1 LFAGL
6 TALSLVGVGFS
17 LARRSMARTEGI
29 KTNKSTK
36 RITRRHKTKRPEN
49 ATSPS
54 RVRPDPGPPKP
65 DPQDLETL
73 ARASGLTAN
82 NRVLLFANGKARVTT
97 EAAARRLGY
106 SIVDLSDN
114 HAPFI
119 FSEKTPGIDDYEK
132 NDYRATYV
140 NLANDRTDEE
150 GNALG
155 PDQHNYI
162 ELFGIAPSLSVL
174 QKRFLS
180 DAQKECYKKLDIK
193 LLHSFRSVIR
203 YKGHR
208 NAGAIYRRYRELS
221 KMLHRAL
228 RRTGLKSGAALAKRA
243 KYRSLVRSYR
253 RAQVRAAVINQT
265 QLRLKCEGLLG
276 QDEHAHRWYMDY
288 VTHRA
293 LARFERK
300 HMIFGWGQLYGK
312 TLTYLGSPPKLNNYR
327 ALHRTLR
334 ERIADSLGIVE
345 DGSVLG
351 VRGLDPTYHVG
362 DKTYK
367 VRNLI
372 GEYTKTLMTQMGLE
386 TPKSALAFFAAQQ
399 PALFAHCKVGV
410 KLPDLPPYYSQHMK
424 FLVEID
430 RGDVWYDFPYDAAG
444 HRRSQPRSRLPHL
457 VLFTQWKDQKI
468 PLVRIAT
475 TIGGWRKEHTGGK
488 VYLKYKNS
496 DVGLKIWRDIVA
508 APVWIPPDSTPPH
521 ALVEKRKEHGR
532 WTLRVKREEIG
543 PSYLSAYGLVA
554 AYHLQQLRDGPHAL
568 WRDNGIR
575 THGSVAYM
583 SIFNGFSHGCHRLHN
598 HLAVRLF
605 SFLLRHSP
613 FLRKGQV
620 PLRYGRH
627 FTYRGRTYNINLTT
641 RGYYYT
647 LKHPIHVMVTDG
659 RIRGKVR
666 EPIEQYMPI
675 PGIKYAADDPNL
687 HEPQPGASDTGWS
700 GPDSLPPDMPPA
712 DAQPIHPASPTMPKD
727 AKGPTALSPKAHRSA
742 AASTKIGAKRKTSA
756 GKPPAGMRS
765 GQLSSHRATKKTLG
779 RKQPHTA
786 GNHQTP
792 PTHKAHSSHAPL

>member
-1 LFAGL
+1 
-6 TALSLVGVGFS
+6 
-17 LARRSMARTEGI
+17 M
-29 KTNKSTK
+29 
-36 RITRRHKTKRPEN
+36 
-49 ATSPS
+49 
-54 RVRPDPGPPKP
+54 
-65 DPQDLETL
+65 
-73 ARASGLTAN
+73 
-82 NRVLLFANGKARVTT
+82 
-97 EAAARRLGY
+97 GY

-119 FSEKTPGIDDYEK
+119 FSEKTPGLDDYAK
-132 NDYRATYV
+132 NDYRATYI

-150 GNALG
+150 GRGLG

-162 ELFGIAPSLSVL
+162 ELFGIAPSLLVL

-180 DAQKECYKKLDIK
+180 DAQKKCYKKLDIK
-193 LLHSFRSVIR
+193 LVHSFRSVIR

-208 NAGAIYRRYRELS
+208 QAGAIYRRYHELAR
-221 KMLHRAL
+221 MVHRVM
-228 RRTGLKSGAALAKRA
+228 RRTGIKSEVALAKR
-243 KYRSLVRSYR
+243 KRYRSLVRSYQR
-253 RAQVRAAVINQT
+253 VQVRVEIINQT

-312 TLTYLGSPPKLNNYR
+312 TLTYLGSPPEQNNYR
-327 ALHRTLR
+327 ALRRALR
-334 ERIADSLGIVE
+334 ERIADSLGIIE

-351 VRGLDPTYHVG
+351 VRGVDPTYHVG
-362 DKTYK
+362 DKTNK

-372 GEYTKTLMTQMGLE
+372 DEYTAILMSQMGLE
-386 TPKSALAFFAAQQ
+386 TPKAALAFFAAQQ
-399 PALFAHCKVGV
+399 PALFAHFQVGV
-410 KLPDLPPYYSQHMK
+410 KLPELPPYYVKNMK
-424 FLVEID
+424 FLVEIN
-430 RGDVWYDFPYDAAG
+430 RGDVWYDYPYDAAG

-457 VLFTQWKDQKI
+457 VLFTLWKNQKI

-475 TIGGWRKEHTGGK
+475 TIGGWRKEHKDGK

-496 DVGLKIWRDIVA
+496 DVGPKIWRDIVA
-508 APVWIPPDSTPPH
+508 APVWIPPDSTPPR
-521 ALVEKRKEHGR
+521 ALVVKRKEHGA
-532 WTLRVKREEIG
+532 WTWHVKREEIG

-554 AYHLQQLRDGPHAL
+554 AYHLQQTGTGPLSL

-613 FLRKGQV
+613 FRRKGQV

-627 FTYRGRTYNINLTT
+627 FTYRGKTYSVNLTT

-647 LKHPIHVMVTDG
+647 MKHPINVMVTEG
-659 RIRGKVR
+659 RIRGKVH
-666 EPIEQYMPI
+666 EPIEQYMRI
-675 PGIKYAADDPNL
+675 PGVEYAADDPNL
-687 HEPQPGASDTGWS
+687 NGLQPGPKNDTGWS
-700 GPDSLPPDMPPA
+700 GPDSLPPDLPPA
-712 DAQPIHPASPTMPKD
+712 DAQPIHPASSTLPRD
-727 AKGPTALSPKAHRSA
+727 AKGPGPEAQKLHRGVVSGQKPTTPRHRLVPALKQKTAR
-742 AASTKIGAKRKTSA
+742 
-756 GKPPAGMRS
+756 PPAV
-765 GQLSSHRATKKTLG
+765 
-779 RKQPHTA
+779 KQPIGRDVVPARHMNRVHAEAPRRIPRKAARKSTSNKQHT
-786 GNHQTP
+786 GPRTKNR
-792 PTHKAHSSHAPL
+792 THTTK